1 MIIRSISLLVFMF
14 SGFFLT
20 AQTFITSNTNGQVT
34 FQVSISVDQDQKAE
48 VERHILEH
56 SNRSEVLKNPLINL
70 SALEASS
77 NNTFTIP
84 QGSDSY
90 HLVPI
95 NHRESMIKLQGGDV
109 VKYYCSCGESIT
121 EGDTDCNILTNK
133 SAYSAPALHCNIT
146 DGCYGVCQGH
156 IHVYRGDDVLMH
168 RTISGAV
175 LIQAASAKV
184 GKRR

>member
-20 AQTFITSNTNGQVT
+20 AQTFITSNTNGQILFEVN
-34 FQVSISVDQDQKAE
+34 ISVDQDEKAE
-48 VERHILEH
+48 IERRITNKA
-56 SNRSEVLKNPLINL
+56 SRSEALKNPLINL
-70 SALEASS
+70 SALKASS

-133 SAYSAPALHCNIT
+133 SAYSAPALHCKVT

-175 LIQAASAKV
+175 LIQATSATV
-184 GKRR
+184 DKRR